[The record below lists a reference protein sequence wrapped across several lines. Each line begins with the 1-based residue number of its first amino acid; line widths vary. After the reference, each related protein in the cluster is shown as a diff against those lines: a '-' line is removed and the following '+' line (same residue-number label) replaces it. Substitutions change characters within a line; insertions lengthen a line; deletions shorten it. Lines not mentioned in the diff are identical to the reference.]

1 MKQEDGVEYYTT
13 GEFAKMANV
22 SLRTIRYYDK
32 MGLLAPSASTQAGY
46 RLYTDADFVRLQRIL
61 TLKYLGF
68 SLDEIRDLSVRDTDA
83 DYVKQ
88 SLKLQQELVEKK
100 IEGLQLVRETLGQ
113 TVGLLDKGES
123 INWKQILDLIHMV
136 NMERTL
142 VEQYK
147 NGNNLNIRIQLH
159 KEYSVNKQGWFP
171 WIFEQMQG
179 TAGKRILEVGCGNGE
194 LWKWARE
201 NMPQAL
207 SCCTILLSDISAG
220 MVSEAEKHIGE
231 DARFSYACF
240 DCTQLPIPDQTMDM
254 VVANHVMFYVKSP
267 EKALSEIVR
276 VLKPGGVFICSTYG
290 REHMKEISALVQEF
304 DPHISLS
311 EVKLYEAFGLDTGEK
326 QLEPFF
332 GPVQKRRYEDELRV
346 TDVMPLLD
354 YIMSCH
360 GNQHEYL
367 NAHYG
372 RFKVFLAEKLSK
384 KGYIKITKDAGM
396 FYCIKGCDEHIV

>member
-13 GEFAKMANV
+13 GEFARMANV

-68 SLDEIRDLSVRDTDA
+68 SLDEIMDLSVRDTDA
-83 DYVKQ
+83 GYVKD

-100 IEGLQLVRETLGQ
+100 IEGLRLVQETLGKTLEVLEQ
-113 TVGLLDKGES
+113 GES

-136 NMERTL
+136 NMERSL

-147 NGNNLNIRIQLH
+147 NGSNLNIRIQLH
-159 KEYSVNKQGWFP
+159 KDYAVNRQGWFP
-171 WIFEQMQG
+171 WIFEQMG
-179 TAGKRILEVGCGNGE
+179 ETAGKQILEIGCGNGE

-201 NMPQAL
+201 YMPQAFRE
-207 SCCTILLSDISAG
+207 SAVLLSDISAG
-220 MVSEAEKHIGE
+220 MISEAEKRIGE
-231 DARFSYACF
+231 DAHFSYACF
-240 DCTQLPIPDQTMDM
+240 DCMQIPIPDHTMDM
-254 VVANHVMFYVKSP
+254 VVANHVMFYVKNP
-267 EKALSEIVR
+267 EKALAEIAR

-311 EVKLYEAFGLDTGEK
+311 EVKLYEAFGLDMGEER
-326 QLEPFF
+326 LLPFF
-332 GPVQKRRYEDELRV
+332 ERAEKRYYEDELRV
-346 TDVMPLLD
+346 TDVKPLLD

-367 NAHYG
+367 NAHYEK
-372 RFKVFLAEKLSK
+372 FKTFLTEKLSR